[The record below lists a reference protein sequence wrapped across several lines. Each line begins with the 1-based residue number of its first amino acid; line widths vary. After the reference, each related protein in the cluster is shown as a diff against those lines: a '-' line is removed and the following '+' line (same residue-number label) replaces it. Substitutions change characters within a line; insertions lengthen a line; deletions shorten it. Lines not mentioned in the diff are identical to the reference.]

1 MIKEA
6 IVKIVDKQDLTY
18 DEAYAVMNEIM
29 SGDSVVISDSDEL
42 KKIVEAY
49 DEDVY
54 NSNYID
60 IYNRMVSGDDESS
73 ADRTT
78 SEKSCSVSLYF
89 RENEKQMAEIWFS
102 VDGYHPAVWKY
113 LSEAGYVS

>member
-1 MIKEA
+1 MS
-6 IVKIVDKQDLTY
+6 DKLDEKLY
-18 DEAYAVMNEIM
+18 DDAYAYVDYD
-29 SGDSVVISDSDEL
+29 GDSVVISDSDEL